1 MKRNNITQNHSAQV
15 GIGTLI
21 IFIAM
26 VLVAAVAAAVLIQTS
41 GVLQQ
46 KAQTTGKEATKEVSS
61 NIDIDSIE
69 GWRGGL
75 NSSTS
80 KVDTFSD
87 EIYRLDMRCSLKVGS
102 EPVDLNQVVITIT
115 DGTTTNDLRYIEGTL
130 VTAKAE
136 TGTGNATYTSSASA
150 TGLTNTTYRIL
161 VDGSTA
167 ADHANGATGH
177 TAAMNI
183 FKKVYPDAHVDT
195 DYNGTG
201 LSAANYTLE
210 ASNGTAVV
218 WSEAASSTT
227 GTSGDVIA
235 VDAGVFTRNGT
246 ASSTNYSLINSA
258 TQDEYFAR
266 ADKFYVVEEI
276 RDEVKSY
283 TSGNPVM
290 NTGDL
295 VKMIILTG
303 PSNIVTGEGDDWL
316 DSGSGKDGSDSK
328 FKYNNP
334 LVGEAN
340 LDLDPRS
347 TVTISMIPEGGAGTT
362 VDFVTPSS
370 FGTHVSVEVYP

>member
-1 MKRNNITQNHSAQV
+1 MKGKTMMRDRRAQV

-80 KVDTFSD
+80 KNDTFSS
-87 EIYRLDMRCSLKVGS
+87 EIYRLDMRASLKVGS

-115 DGTTTNDLRYIEGTL
+115 DGTMTNDLRYIEGSL
-130 VTAKAE
+130 VTAKAI
-136 TGTGNATYTSSASA
+136 TGASSGIYTSSASGA
-150 TGLTNTTYRIL
+150 GLTNTTYRLL

-177 TAAMNI
+177 TAAMTI
-183 FKKVYPDAHVDT
+183 FKNVYPDAHVDT

-201 LSAANYTLE
+201 LSATSYTLE
-210 ASNGTAVV
+210 NSNGTAVI

-227 GTSGDVIA
+227 GVSGEAIA
-235 VDAGVFTRNGT
+235 VDAGVFTNNTT
-246 ASSTNYSLINSA
+246 AASDSYGKISSTL
-258 TQDEYFAR
+258 QDEYFAR

-276 RDEVKSY
+276 RDEDKSY
-283 TSGNPVM
+283 TNDNPVM

-303 PSNIVTGEGDDWL
+303 PNNIVTGEGDDWL
-316 DSGSGKDGSDSK
+316 QGATTDGSDSK

-347 TVTISMIPEGGAGTT
+347 TITISMIPEGGAGTT

-370 FGTHVSVEVYP
+370 FGTHVSVDLYP

>member
-1 MKRNNITQNHSAQV
+1 MKRNTMMRNRRAQV

-61 NIDIDSIE
+61 NIDVDSIE

-75 NSSTS
+75 NSSAS
-80 KVDTFSD
+80 KNDSFSY
-87 EIYRLDMRCSLKVGS
+87 EIYRLYIRASLKVGS

-115 DGTTTNDLRYIEGTL
+115 DGTMTNDLRYIEGSL
-130 VTAKAE
+130 ATAKAI
-136 TGTGNATYTSSASA
+136 TGASSGIYTSSASGA
-150 TGLTNTTYRIL
+150 GLTNTTYRLL
-161 VDGSTA
+161 VDGDTTTTHTNSA
-167 ADHANGATGH
+167 AGH
-177 TAAMNI
+177 TAAMDI
-183 FKKVYPDAHVDT
+183 FKKVHPDAHVDG

-210 ASNGTAVV
+210 NSNGTAVI
-218 WSEAASSTT
+218 WSEAALSTT
-227 GTSGDVIA
+227 GTSGEVIA
-235 VDAGVFTRNGT
+235 VDAGVFTNNTT
-246 ASSTNYSLINSA
+246 ASSTSYDKISSTL
-258 TQDEYFAR
+258 QDEYFAR

-276 RDEVKSY
+276 RDEDKSY

-303 PSNIVTGEGDDWL
+303 PNNIVTGEDDDWL
-316 DSGSGKDGSDSK
+316 TGSEKDGTDSK

-347 TVTISMIPEGGAGTT
+347 TITISMIPEGGAGTT

>member
-1 MKRNNITQNHSAQV
+1 MRGKTMMRDRRAQV

-80 KVDTFSD
+80 KVDSFSD

-115 DGTTTNDLRYIEGTL
+115 DGTMTNDLRYIEGSL

-136 TGTGNATYTSSASA
+136 TGTGNGTYTSSASGA
-150 TGLTNTTYRIL
+150 GLTNTTYRLL
-161 VDGSTA
+161 VDGDTTTT
-167 ADHANGATGH
+167 HTNGADGH
-177 TAAMNI
+177 TAAMTI
-183 FKKVYPDAHVDT
+183 FRNVYPDAHVDS

-201 LSAANYTLE
+201 LSATSYTLE
-210 ASNGTAVV
+210 NSNGTAVI
-218 WSEAASSTT
+218 WGEAASSTT

-235 VDAGVFTRNGT
+235 VDAGVFTNNT
-246 ASSTNYSLINSA
+246 TVASDSYDKISSTL
-258 TQDEYFAR
+258 QDEYFAR

-276 RDEVKSY
+276 RDEDKSY
-283 TSGNPVM
+283 TSDNPVM

-303 PSNIVTGEGDDWL
+303 PNNIVTGEGDDWL
-316 DSGSGKDGSDSK
+316 QGATTDGSDSK
-328 FKYNNP
+328 FQYNNP

-340 LDLDPRS
+340 LNLDPRS
-347 TVTISMIPEGGAGTT
+347 TVTISMIPEGGAGTA

-370 FGTHVSVEVYP
+370 FGTHVSVDVYP

>member
-1 MKRNNITQNHSAQV
+1 MRGKTMMRDRRAQV

-80 KVDTFSD
+80 KVDSFSD

-115 DGTTTNDLRYIEGTL
+115 DGTMTNDLRYIEGSL

-136 TGTGNATYTSSASA
+136 TGTGNGTYTSSASGA
-150 TGLTNTTYRIL
+150 GLTNTTYRLL

-177 TAAMNI
+177 TAAMTI
-183 FKKVYPDAHVDT
+183 FRNVYPDAHVDT

-201 LSAANYTLE
+201 LSATSYTLE
-210 ASNGTAVV
+210 NSNGTAVI

-227 GTSGDVIA
+227 GVSGEAIA
-235 VDAGVFTRNGT
+235 VDAGVFTNNTT
-246 ASSTNYSLINSA
+246 AASGSYGKISSTL
-258 TQDEYFAR
+258 QDEYFAR

-276 RDEVKSY
+276 RDEDKSY
-283 TSGNPVM
+283 TSDNPVM

-303 PSNIVTGEGDDWL
+303 PKDLVTGEGSDWL
-316 DSGSGKDGSDSK
+316 QGATTDGSDSK
-328 FKYNNP
+328 FQYNNP

-340 LDLDPRS
+340 LNLDPRS
-347 TVTISMIPEGGAGTT
+347 TITISMIPEGGAGTT

-370 FGTHVSVEVYP
+370 FGTHVSVDVYP

>member
-1 MKRNNITQNHSAQV
+1 MKWNTMMRDRRAQV

-87 EIYRLDMRCSLKVGS
+87 EIYRLDMRASLKVGS

-115 DGTTTNDLRYIEGTL
+115 DGTMTNDLRYIEGSL
-130 VTAKAE
+130 VTARAE
-136 TGTGNATYTSSASA
+136 TGTGNGTYTSSASGA
-150 TGLTNTTYRIL
+150 GLTNTTYRLL
-161 VDGSTA
+161 VDGDTTTT
-167 ADHANGATGH
+167 HTNGADGH
-177 TAAMNI
+177 TAVMNI

-201 LSAANYTLE
+201 LTAANYTLE
-210 ASNGTAVV
+210 NSNGTAVI
-218 WSEAASSTT
+218 WSDAASSTT
-227 GTSGDVIA
+227 GTSGEVIA
-235 VDAGVFTRNGT
+235 VDAGVFTNNTT
-246 ASSTNYSLINSA
+246 AASDSYGKISSIL
-258 TQDEYFAR
+258 QDEYFAR

-276 RDEVKSY
+276 RDEDKSY
-283 TSGNPVM
+283 TSDNPVM

-295 VKMIILTG
+295 VKMVVLTG

-316 DSGSGKDGSDSK
+316 QGATKDGSDSK
-328 FKYNNP
+328 FQYNNP

>member
-1 MKRNNITQNHSAQV
+1 MRGKTIMQDRRAQV

-136 TGTGNATYTSSASA
+136 TGTGNATYTSSASGA
-150 TGLTNTTYRIL
+150 GLTNTTYRLL
-161 VDGSTA
+161 VDGSTDA
-167 ADHANGATGH
+167 NHANSADGH
-177 TAAMNI
+177 TAVMNI
-183 FKKVYPDAHVDT
+183 FKKAYPDAHVDT

-210 ASNGTAVV
+210 ASNGTAVI

-235 VDAGVFTRNGT
+235 VDAGVFTNNTT
-246 ASSTNYSLINSA
+246 ASSTSYDHINNT

-266 ADKFYVVEEI
+266 ADKFYVAEEI
-276 RDEVKSY
+276 RDEDKSY
-283 TSGNPVM
+283 TGNNPVM

-295 VKMIILTG
+295 VKIILLTG
-303 PSNIVTGEGDDWL
+303 PKNIVTGEDDDWL
-316 DSGSGKDGSDSK
+316 QGSTKDGSDSK

-340 LDLDPRS
+340 LDLDPRT

-362 VDFVTPSS
+362 VDFVTQSS
-370 FGTHVSVEVYP
+370 FGTHASVDLYP

>member
-1 MKRNNITQNHSAQV
+1 MMRDRRAQV

-115 DGTTTNDLRYIEGTL
+115 DGTMTNDLRYIEGSL
-130 VTAKAE
+130 VAARAV
-136 TGTGNATYTSSASA
+136 TGTGNATYTSSASGA
-150 TGLTNTTYRIL
+150 GLTNTTYRLL
-161 VDGSTA
+161 VDGDTTTASHGNTA
-167 ADHANGATGH
+167 AGHA
-177 TAAMNI
+177 AAMTI
-183 FKKVYPDAHVDT
+183 FRKVYADAHVDT

-201 LSAANYTLE
+201 LSASSYTLE
-210 ASNGTAVV
+210 NSNGTAVI
-218 WSEAASSTT
+218 WGEAASSTT

-235 VDAGVFTRNGT
+235 VDAGVFTNNTTG
-246 ASSTNYSLINSA
+246 SSTSYAEISSTL
-258 TQDEYFAR
+258 QDEYFAR

-276 RDEVKSY
+276 RDEDKSY
-283 TSGNPVM
+283 TSDNPVM
-290 NTGDL
+290 DTGDL
-295 VKMIILTG
+295 VKMVILTG

-316 DSGSGKDGSDSK
+316 QGVTKDGSDSK
-328 FKYNNP
+328 FQYNNP

-347 TVTISMIPEGGAGTT
+347 TITISMIPEGGAGTT

-370 FGTHVSVEVYP
+370 FGTHVSVDVYP